1 MLTTIQHA
9 TIQFKVLNTTDT
21 TANHADNVK
30 PLNVYIAKR
39 YFTEKQEGSITDLI
53 TSMHTAY
60 NPKTKAFTFF
70 TDKDVAD
77 WALGNLDT
85 PFTTVI
91 PGTNRSSDASP
102 CTETR
107 RVAPRSSQAG
117 LPPPLLTVHAQ
128 QARLLP
134 KHKSEK
140 GHARHAD
147 V

>member
-53 TSMHTAY
+53 TNMHTAY

-91 PGTNRSSDASP
+91 PGTNRSYILVA
-102 CTETR
+102 ETADIPTVSTAKQENTSMYQLKILADLVR
-107 RVAPRSSQAG
+107 RDQHER
-117 LPPPLLTVHAQ
+117 
-128 QARLLP
+128 
-134 KHKSEK
+134 K
-140 GHARHAD
+140 
-147 V
+147 